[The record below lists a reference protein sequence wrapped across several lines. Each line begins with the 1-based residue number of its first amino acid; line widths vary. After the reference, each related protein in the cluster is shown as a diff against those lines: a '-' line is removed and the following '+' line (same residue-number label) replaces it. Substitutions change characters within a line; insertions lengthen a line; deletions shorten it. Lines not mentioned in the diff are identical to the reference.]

1 MFGLWSVCLLDWL
14 AVYFDGWLV
23 LRLSAW
29 AVGWWSGC
37 QLDGEA
43 VSLVGWLVVY
53 PSARTVGWWS
63 ACLFEWLTS
72 PEAVFLDVWQVVGL
86 WA

>member
-1 MFGLWSVCLLDWL
+1 MFGLWSACLLDWL

-23 LRLSAW
+23 WLSAW

-43 VSLVGWLVVY
+43 VSLMVRL
-53 PSARTVGWWS
+53 SAW
-63 ACLFEWLTS
+63 
-72 PEAVFLDVWQVVGL
+72 
-86 WA
+86 